1 MPEPAH
7 PKNHYDS
14 LKREVDG
21 YIKYSHTWSI
31 VWANV
36 YYLLRVTLIVLA
48 ACVAAKD
55 SLPRIASIA
64 AVLSLLVAVGTLP
77 PSRCAGPRI
86 PRCRRAPTIGWRTEW
101 PPGPRTEDCV
111 SRHAA
116 STRGEG

>member
-48 ACVAAKD
+48 ACVASKD
-55 SLPRIASIA
+55 SLPRQRCR
-64 AVLSLLVAVGTLP
+64 GTLLACG
-77 PSRCAGPRI
+77 SWHGARYVA
-86 PRCRRAPTIGWRTEW
+86 
-101 PPGPRTEDCV
+101 
-111 SRHAA
+111 
-116 STRGEG
+116 

>member
-36 YYLLRVTLIVLA
+36 NYLLRVTLIVLA

-55 SLPRIASIA
+55 SLPRIED
-64 AVLSLLVAVGTLP
+64 VTL
-77 PSRCAGPRI
+77 
-86 PRCRRAPTIGWRTEW
+86 
-101 PPGPRTEDCV
+101 
-111 SRHAA
+111 
-116 STRGEG
+116 